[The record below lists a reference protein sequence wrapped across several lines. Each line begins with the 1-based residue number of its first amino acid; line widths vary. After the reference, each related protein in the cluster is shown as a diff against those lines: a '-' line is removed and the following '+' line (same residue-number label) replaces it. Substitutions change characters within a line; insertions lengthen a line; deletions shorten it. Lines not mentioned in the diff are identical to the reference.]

1 MFCHE
6 NSGTVSTEECTNGPE
21 KDFDLLR
28 DHSCTP
34 SSSSELP
41 PRIEPRGLTNEQQ
54 WYLYGRVLL
63 SRKQ

>member
-1 MFCHE
+1 MFYHE

-41 PRIEPRGLTNEQQ
+41 VAVSFHQG
-54 WYLYGRVLL
+54 
-63 SRKQ
+63 